1 MKIIGFVLLSLS
13 VLFTVYWLGIEVA
26 YLYLNRT
33 LGITFDWSLLFFPG
47 TSEYFWI
54 LSGTALYFILD
65 IFYNQFLR
73 KNSKTKNKKRR
84 LTADER
90 KNYKRLARY
99 FESRKGLTRLE
110 FDCSGHLTN
119 VDYSKGEI
127 LIGKGLILAVL
138 VTMGAAFVMGIRAV
152 LPEAATLVNGFDG
165 YAVNSSYAQ
174 KAGRFLKLGIRC
186 LILFIMSGYFFALFH
201 QNWTNFDV
209 KTVFYRLRR
218 LHIRDYCDD
227 VFDGIKRLWND
238 AVVLMRL
245 SDSHKMNTK
254 SKYTIGGVKQ
264 NRRGGFPILTFK
276 NRVYVNAADCHSLV
290 VATTRSGKSYSIMSI
305 MLDELRMA
313 GESMVINDPKG
324 ELKDSQVQKL
334 LDDGYNVYFLNFIE
348 PEKGD
353 CWNPLGT
360 AIRKYREAQTVYQAQ
375 ESEWEGEWQEKID
388 ALKAHLDDAEN
399 DAERSA
405 ILDRIEEIEELKP
418 TLDSSAAQEALQDIA
433 RAMTYD
439 EKDSSGQFWNS
450 QAGEL
455 IVGYANLLLEEER
468 IDPETGE
475 LTGLPDDLIH
485 FKSIKQVSLAGAEPI
500 GNKGDTVLSRYLKQY
515 RKTTDKSV
523 TSLGQYVSA
532 PGPTKGSIDS
542 VFSDKSRMMTMSES
556 VMRMTSKSTFDLRD
570 ISEKKSAVFIVVHGD
585 KSTYYPFVTMFIE
598 QMYEESMAVARK
610 HGGRM
615 PYPVNCVFDEAGIMP
630 SLKSIDNMVSFGAS
644 AGFRLTLAVQDTS
657 QLEHR
662 YGKEKSRTIM
672 NNMQNFT
679 YLMGGDN
686 ETLKIVSEKA
696 GKRLVWSDERGDFE
710 EKPVVSPDRLSGF
723 SLGEAL
729 TIQLRRNPILTRLLG
744 YNKYCFYKD
753 MPTGNAEK
761 NNAIRNVRFFD
772 LADAYRKKNTAHA
785 EKPAVEKNVKSSM
798 SEAVEKK
805 AAKSDENEKPNKK
818 KSQRKP
824 VYVNGFI
831 DIKNE
836 SIDERKESQA

>member
-1 MKIIGFVLLSLS
+1 MKIIGFILLSLS
-13 VLFTVYWLGIEVA
+13 VLITVYWLGIEVA
-26 YLYLNRT
+26 YLYLNQT
-33 LGITFDWSLLFFPG
+33 LGITFDWGLLFFPG
-47 TSEYFWI
+47 NSEYFWI

-65 IFYNQFLR
+65 ILYNMFIR
-73 KNSKTKNKKRR
+73 KSSKSKNKKRR
-84 LTADER
+84 LTVDER
-90 KNYKRLARY
+90 RNYKRLARY

-110 FDCSGHLTN
+110 FDCRGHLTN
-119 VDYSKGEI
+119 VDYSKAEV
-127 LIGKGLILAVL
+127 LIGKSLILTAIVCLCSAL
-138 VTMGAAFVMGIRAV
+138 VMSIRAAI
-152 LPEAATLVNGFDG
+152 PEHITLGAGLEG
-165 YAVNSSYAQ
+165 YIVNSFYMH
-174 KAGRFLKLGIRC
+174 KA
-186 LILFIMSGYFFALFH
+186 LILLRIGVRALFFFVLSGYFFSLFH
-201 QNWTNFDV
+201 QNWADFDKKAV
-209 KTVFYRLRR
+209 IYRLKK
-218 LHIRDYCDD
+218 LHLRDYCDD
-227 VFDGIKRLWND
+227 VFDHPKRLWND
-238 AVVLMRL
+238 AVVFLRL
-245 SDSHKMNTK
+245 SDNHKMNTK
-254 SKYTIGGVKQ
+254 SKYSIGGVKQ
-264 NRRGGFPILTFK
+264 YRRGGFPILTFRD
-276 NRVYVNAADCHSLV
+276 RVYVNAADCHSLV

-305 MLDELRMA
+305 MLDDLRMA

-334 LDDGYNVYFLNFIE
+334 LNDGYDVYFLNFIE

-360 AIRKYREAQTVYQAQ
+360 AIRKYRDAQKAHQ
-375 ESEWEGEWQEKID
+375 EQLTEWEAEWQEKVD
-388 ALKAHLDDAEN
+388 VLKVHLDDAE
-399 DAERSA
+399 DDEERSS
-405 ILDRIEEIEELKP
+405 ILDRIEEIEDQKP
-418 TLDSSAAQEALQDIA
+418 TLDSSAAQESLQDIA

-439 EKDSSGQFWNS
+439 EKDSNGQFWNS

-468 IDPETGE
+468 EDPLTGE
-475 LTGLPDDLIH
+475 ITGLPDDLIH

-500 GNKGDTVLSRYLKQY
+500 GNKGDTVLSKYLKQY
-515 RKTTDKSV
+515 RKSTDKSV

-696 GKRLVWSDERGDFE
+696 GKRLVWSEERGDFE

-723 SLGEAL
+723 SVGEAL

-761 NNAIRNVRFFD
+761 NNEIRNVRFFD
-772 LADAYRKKNTAHA
+772 LADAYRKKQSVRA
-785 EKPAVEKNVKSSM
+785 EKPVE
-798 SEAVEKK
+798 EK
-805 AAKSDENEKPNKK
+805 AAMQSDKSIGKMNDFRPEDKTESRKK
-818 KSQRKP
+818 KPKAMT
-824 VYVNGFI
+824 GFVSGFK
-831 DIKNE
+831 DLKAE
-836 SIDERKESQA
+836 SIDERKES

>member
-1 MKIIGFVLLSLS
+1 MKIIGFILLSLS
-13 VLFTVYWLGIEVA
+13 VLITVYWLGIEVA
-26 YLYLNRT
+26 YLYLNQT
-33 LGITFDWSLLFFPG
+33 LAITFDWSLLFFPG
-47 TSEYFWI
+47 NSEYFWI

-65 IFYNQFLR
+65 IFYNLFIR
-73 KNSKTKNKKRR
+73 KGSKSKNRKRR
-84 LTADER
+84 LTIDEKR
-90 KNYKRLARY
+90 NYKRLAGY

-110 FDCSGHLTN
+110 FDSSGHLTN
-119 VDYSKGEI
+119 VDYSTQEV
-127 LIGKGLILAVL
+127 LIGKAIALVTISCLMAGTVLGIYALIPNTVPLGNIFESYTIESAYVSRAKTCLLISMRGAVL
-138 VTMGAAFVMGIRAV
+138 FVV
-152 LPEAATLVNGFDG
+152 
-165 YAVNSSYAQ
+165 
-174 KAGRFLKLGIRC
+174 
-186 LILFIMSGYFFALFH
+186 SGYLFSLFH
-201 QNWTNFDV
+201 QEWTAFDR
-209 KTVFYRLRR
+209 KTTVSRLMK
-218 LHIRDYCDD
+218 LHLRDYCDD
-227 VFDGIKRLWND
+227 VFDSPKRLWNN
-238 AVVLMRL
+238 LIGLLHL
-245 SDSHKMNTK
+245 SDSHKFNTK
-254 SKYTIGGVKQ
+254 SRYRIGGESRS
-264 NRRGGFPILTFK
+264 RRGGFPILTF
-276 NRVYVNAADCHSLV
+276 RSRIYVNAADCHSLV

-305 MLDELRMA
+305 MIDDLRMA

-334 LDDGYNVYFLNFIE
+334 LNDGYDVYFLNFIE

-360 AIRKYREAQTVYQAQ
+360 AIRKYREAQGRYKA
-375 ESEWEGEWQEKID
+375 ELLEWENEWQEEID
-388 ALKAHLDDAEN
+388 TLKVDLDQADSDE
-399 DAERSA
+399 ERNA
-405 ILDRIEEIEELKP
+405 ILDFLEEVEESKP
-418 TLDSSAAQEALQDIA
+418 TLDSSAAQESLQDIA

-439 EKDSSGQFWNS
+439 EKDSNGQFWNS

-455 IVGYANLLLEEER
+455 IVGYANLLLEEEKT
-468 IDPETGE
+468 DSVTGE
-475 LTGLPDDLIH
+475 VTPLPDDLIH

-500 GNKGDTVLSRYLKQY
+500 GNKGDTVLSKYLKQY
-515 RKTTDKSV
+515 RSSTDKSV

-598 QMYEESMAVARK
+598 QMYEESMAVARA

-686 ETLKIVSEKA
+686 ETLKTVSEKA

-710 EKPVVSPDRLSGF
+710 EKPVVSPDRLSVF

-753 MPTGNAEK
+753 MPKGNAEK
-761 NNAIRNVRFFD
+761 NNTVRNVRYFD
-772 LADAYRKKNTAHA
+772 LADVYRKRESARMKVDSENKTSSASDKGNSKKHA
-785 EKPAVEKNVKSSM
+785 VKDRSESKADKKKPTDKPALNSSVFMDLNNVSIH
-798 SEAVEKK
+798 EKK
-805 AAKSDENEKPNKK
+805 EA
-818 KSQRKP
+818 
-824 VYVNGFI
+824 
-831 DIKNE
+831 
-836 SIDERKESQA
+836 

>member
-1 MKIIGFVLLSLS
+1 MLSLS

-26 YLYLNRT
+26 YLYLNQT

-73 KNSKTKNKKRR
+73 KNSRSKNKKRR

-127 LIGKGLILAVL
+127 LIGKAAVL
-138 VTMGAAFVMGIRAV
+138 SAFVSIGVAAVMGIRAL
-152 LPEAATLVNGFDG
+152 LPETISLGNGLEG
-165 YAVNSSYAQ
+165 YAVDPSYIY
-174 KAGRFLKLGIRC
+174 KAGVFLQIGIRC
-186 LILFIMSGYFFALFH
+186 VIIYLMSGYFFALFH
-201 QNWTNFDV
+201 QNWSEFDK
-209 KTVFYRLRR
+209 KTVLYRLGR
-218 LHIRDYCDD
+218 LHLRDYSDD
-227 VFDGIKRLWND
+227 VFDGLKRLWNEV
-238 AVVLMRL
+238 VVLLRF
-245 SDSHKMNTK
+245 SDAHKLNTK
-254 SKYTIGGVKQ
+254 NKYSIGGVKQ
-264 NRRGGFPILTFK
+264 YRRGGFPILTFK
-276 NRVYVNAADCHSLV
+276 NRIYVNAADCHSLV

-305 MLDELRMA
+305 MLDNLRMA

-334 LDDGYNVYFLNFIE
+334 LNDGYDVYFLNFIE

-475 LTGLPDDLIH
+475 LTGLLDDLIH

-500 GNKGDTVLSRYLKQY
+500 GNKGDTVLGRYLKQY

-761 NNAIRNVRFFD
+761 NNVIRNVRFFD
-772 LADAYRKKNTAHA
+772 LADAYRKRNGARM
-785 EKPAVEKNVKSSM
+785 EKPAVEKSAADSI
-798 SEAVEKK
+798 VEQTTKK
-805 AAKSDENEKPNKK
+805 ATKPDSDSNSHKRKSEGKMMHM
-818 KSQRKP
+818 
-824 VYVNGFI
+824 NGFK
-831 DIKNE
+831 DIRNE
-836 SIDERKESQA
+836 SIDERKES